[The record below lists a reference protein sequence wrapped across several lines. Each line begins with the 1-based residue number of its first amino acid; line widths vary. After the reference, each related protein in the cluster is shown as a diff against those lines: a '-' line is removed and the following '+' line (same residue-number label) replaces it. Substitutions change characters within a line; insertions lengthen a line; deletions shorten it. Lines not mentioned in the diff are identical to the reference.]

1 METSNKTFW
10 YYTSH
15 GVQKGPI
22 TPDQLAEAVNM
33 GLVDREID
41 MVWKEGMPQWVPVT
55 TVKGLFTTPPPPPT
69 SPPKL
74 SVMKKCPYCAETI
87 KVEART
93 CRFCGRDLSSPNF
106 PLVNSNSYIQNTS
119 GQGKSAVI
127 PQEIRGWNWGAFW
140 LGAIWGLSNNTWIS
154 LLVAVPY
161 LNFLMIFIMGFKGNE
176 WAWQNKRW
184 DSIDHFKRVQRAW
197 AYWGFGVVGVFFIIL
212 LIAANS

>member
-1 METSNKTFW
+1 MVCFCYKAIGDYQNSYKILNLKSEICGGNMETSNKTFW

-127 PQEIRGWNWGAFW
+127 FGFFSMTRFFSQP
-140 LGAIWGLSNNTWIS
+140 
-154 LLVAVPY
+154 
-161 LNFLMIFIMGFKGNE
+161 IFSF
-176 WAWQNKRW
+176 
-184 DSIDHFKRVQRAW
+184 
-197 AYWGFGVVGVFFIIL
+197 VF
-212 LIAANS
+212 